1 MVKNRGYKSRI
12 PIGPPRLTSFEK
24 ARIIG
29 IRAIQLDY
37 GADPFIPLVK
47 PMSTIDIATKEL
59 EAKILP
65 LSIRRKLPFKENFEP
80 IPVNWLLLAE
90 EEDKEVEL

>member
-1 MVKNRGYKSRI
+1 MKKKKGYKSKI
-12 PIGPPRLTSFEK
+12 PIGPPRLTAFEK

-37 GADPFIPLVK
+37 GAEPFIELDR

-59 EAKILP
+59 EARVLP
-65 LSIRRKLPFKENFEP
+65 LSIKRKLPFKEDFEP

-90 EEDKEVEL
+90 EEDKTVEL